1 MRGMERG
8 WQWLL
13 FFLRSFIN
21 RIKMDCPVIISL
33 SGMITTIVVS
43 WIIIGGLQISC
54 RKTL

>member
-8 WQWLL
+8 WQWLV